1 MRARLDSMASG
12 QEFIFLCEGKMAKK
26 MDKVVGLG
34 GGEISER
41 DVRSYGVVIS
51 VRKK

>member
-1 MRARLDSMASG
+1 MVSG
-12 QEFIFLCEGKMAKK
+12 QEFIFLCEGKMAEK
-26 MDKVVGLG
+26 MNRVVDLG
-34 GGEISER
+34 GGEIFDR